1 MSLKAEQ
8 LRHNK
13 AQKVQVRVQTKAIL
27 GYVDEELRKAHDSG
41 KADVSMTLPINFSIP
56 FMRNNDAQRKI
67 YSKILESLI
76 ERDFIPKLRLR
87 KDSTL
92 LTIRWWSDEEL
103 HDMDVQNTLIA
114 KYSEKSYGNVDL
126 NTKDKDQ

>member
-8 LRHNK
+8 LKHNK
-13 AQKVQVRVQTKAIL
+13 SQKLQVRLETKAIL
-27 GYVDEELRKAHDSG
+27 GYVDDELRKAHDSG
-41 KADVSMTLPINFSIP
+41 KAEVSLTLPINFSIP
-56 FMRNNDAQRKI
+56 YMKNNDAQRKI

-76 ERDFIPKLRLR
+76 DRNFIPKMRLR

-114 KYSEKSYGNVDL
+114 KYSEKSYSDVDL
-126 NTKDKDQ
+126 NSK